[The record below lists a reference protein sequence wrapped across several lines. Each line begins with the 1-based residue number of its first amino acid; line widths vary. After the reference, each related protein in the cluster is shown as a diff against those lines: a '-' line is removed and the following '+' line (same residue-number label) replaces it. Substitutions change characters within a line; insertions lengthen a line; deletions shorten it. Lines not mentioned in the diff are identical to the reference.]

1 MPLLLIIIFSLTMLS
16 ISALKY
22 SAELDLQ
29 KETIKQQM
37 INESANE
44 FAQFANA
51 SAQYIQSIGLPFPGT
66 NLNVYDLQKVGL
78 LPATFPAAT
87 PFGQTL
93 VASYVAD
100 PNNSYA
106 LDIGVHTTGA
116 ISQSLSQQAGYN
128 QNEISTIQYNIANQA
143 LSKIPTNL
151 PGSNGQFFGLQ
162 NGEVITSLG
171 SSKTQIVPA
180 AISTSKDEVSEY
192 ILAPGQF
199 GYWLINGSAY
209 ASGTLWQ
216 AVGSNGS
223 ATNSFWFGEQYGGVG
238 IGSQAFS
245 LNCPSGP
252 DIDNLGN
259 LTSNNQSISGMLEDY
274 GSNLNNTYSMVFCVP
289 AYKEQV
295 QVNLNNTIYT
305 QVLNSSNSTVVNGSG
320 GYWNGS
326 YYIFSGGQQAIVN
339 TNYNFIANNS
349 LNGIINDNLYVNGY
363 GVAGVYYPAVPWPG
377 NEASPYPLINYISST
392 GFDLVLKNPQGT
404 NSVYQIE
411 MNLGALFTGS
421 GNTQVLVNPQTGSF
435 QNYQIWNQPSNGSL
449 NDNAQENVWDG
460 YSATYNPS
468 SPAGVYTSINYINNG
483 VNNTLSFTVPTPTI
497 N

>member
-1 MPLLLIIIFSLTMLS
+1 MLS
-16 ISALKY
+16 ITITKY
-22 SAELDLQ
+22 SIELDSQ

-37 INESANE
+37 LSESSNE
-44 FAQFANA
+44 FSQFANA

-66 NLNVYDLQKVGL
+66 NLGVYDLQKVGL
-78 LPATFPAAT
+78 LPSTFPLTT

-93 VASYVAD
+93 IASYIAD

-106 LDIGVHTTGA
+106 LDVSIHTTGA
-116 ISQSLSQQAGYN
+116 ISQSLAQQAGYN
-128 QNEISTIQYNIANQA
+128 SQGGLSTIQYNIANQA

-151 PGSNGQFFGLQ
+151 PGSNGQVFGLQ

-171 SSKTQIVPA
+171 SNKTQTVPSGIATSKT
-180 AISTSKDEVSEY
+180 EVAEY

-209 ASGTLWQ
+209 ASETLWQ
-216 AVGSNGS
+216 VVGTNGNT
-223 ATNSFWFGEQYGGVG
+223 ANSYWFGEQYGGVG

-245 LNCPSGP
+245 LTCPSGP

-259 LTSNNQSISGMLEDY
+259 LTTNNQNISGMREDY
-274 GSNLNNTYSMVFCVP
+274 DSSKNNTYSMVFCVP

-295 QVNLNNTIYT
+295 QVNLNNAIYT
-305 QVLNSSNSTVVNGSG
+305 QILNGTGSTIVNGSS

-326 YYIFSGGQQAIVN
+326 SYIFNGGQQGVVN
-339 TNYNFIANNS
+339 TNYTFVTNNM
-349 LNGIINDNLYVNGY
+349 NGIVNNNLYVNGY
-363 GVAGVYYPAVPWPG
+363 AVTGDYAPAPHWPS
-377 NEASPYPLINYISST
+377 NEATPYPLINYISST

-411 MNLGALFTGS
+411 MNVGDLFTGS
-421 GNTQVLVNPQTGSF
+421 GNTQSLINLQTGIA
-435 QNYQIWNQPSNGSL
+435 QNYQVWNQPANGSL
-449 NDNAQENVWDG
+449 NDNSQENSWDG
-460 YSATYNPS
+460 YDVTYNPS
-468 SPAGVYTSINYINNG
+468 TPSGVNTSIYYYDNG
-483 VNNTLSFTVPTPTI
+483 TKDTLSFIVPTPVI